1 MFKFSARACGPCP
14 LREKCFSPSE
24 HGRSVRLN
32 PYEALHQRA
41 RQWRA
46 SSDFQT
52 FREQRQVVEHR
63 LARMVQLGVRQ
74 ARYFG
79 RRKTLFQALMVAAVA
94 NLTLVA
100 AFGGTNNGT
109 HRPGRT
115 PISLLQALL
124 GPFRAATNWC
134 QELFRTVSRPR
145 TPGLPS
151 EFTALEMALSRPGL

>member
-1 MFKFSARACGPCP
+1 MIVVLFGFVGLAIDG
-14 LREKCFSPSE
+14 
-24 HGRSVRLN
+24 GRLYWERRILQNSVDAA
-32 PYEALHQRA
+32 ALA
-41 RQWRA
+41 A
-46 SSDFQT
+46 SDNY
-52 FREQRQVVEHR
+52 
-63 LARMVQLGVRQ
+63 LGVRQ

-100 AFGGTNNGT
+100 AFGGTNDGM
-109 HRPGRT
+109 HRPIRT